1 METKKPKSFQDFI
14 TNSYFIK
21 WVKDPDAESELYW
34 QNFLRKNPSVKKD
47 FDKAK
52 YVIKTLHKQQKTID
66 EDNVREIWS
75 GIQNKL
81 GKKPKKIKL
90 LYSWK
95 AAATLILLVGLGSLF
110 YLKLNEQSIDF
121 NKVATAEI
129 DTDKVTLVL
138 SDGNQQAF
146 DAQQPSVSYLKSG
159 LITIDSSVVIQ
170 NSNSTN
176 KVVKNRLN
184 QLIVP
189 YGKRSMLYLSDGTEV
204 ILNSGSHIVYP
215 VPFSGGKR
223 EVYLKGE
230 AYLKVAHNADSPFF
244 VKTDQISVQV
254 LGTEFNV
261 KAYDDENST
270 SVVLVNGKVEAQTNV
285 GNVVMAENEKLTFR
299 KNTASVDKKVVD
311 VNEFVSW
318 KDGWMY
324 CRNESIAQIATKL
337 SRYYN
342 LNITFQDE
350 AVGDLTMTGKLNL
363 RSGYKDVLDVI
374 CFSAPI
380 QYSEIDKE
388 IVFETK

>member
-1 METKKPKSFQDFI
+1 METKKTKSFQDFI

-21 WVKDPDAESELYW
+21 WVKNPDAESELYW
-34 QNFLRKNPSVKKD
+34 QHFLSKNPSVKKD
-47 FDKAK
+47 FEKAE
-52 YVIKTLHKQQKTID
+52 YVIKTLHTQRKTID
-66 EDNVREIWS
+66 ENNVREIWS

-81 GKKPKKIKL
+81 YKKPKKVKL

-95 AAATLILLVGLGSLF
+95 AAATLILLVGFGSLF

-121 NKVATAEI
+121 SKVATAEI
-129 DTDKVTLVL
+129 GTDKVTLVL
-138 SDGNQQAF
+138 SDGNQQTF
-146 DAQQPSVSYLKSG
+146 DAQQPSVSYLESG
-159 LITIDSSVVIQ
+159 LITIDSSVFIQ
-170 NSNSTN
+170 NSSSTN

-189 YGKRSMLYLSDGTEV
+189 YGKRSILYLSDGTEV
-204 ILNSGSHIVYP
+204 ILNSGSQIVYP
-215 VPFSGGKR
+215 VPFSEGKR
-223 EVYLKGE
+223 EVYIKGE
-230 AYLKVAHNADSPFF
+230 AYLKVAHNAHSPFI
-244 VKTDQISVQV
+244 VQTEQISVKV

-261 KAYDDENST
+261 KAYDDENSS
-270 SVVLVNGKVEAQTNV
+270 SVVLVNGKVEAQTDTES
-285 GNVVMAENEKLTFR
+285 VVMAENEKLTF
-299 KNTASVDKKVVD
+299 KKAVGSIDKKVVD

-350 AVGDLTMTGKLNL
+350 AVRNLTMTGKLNL

-388 IVFETK
+388 IVFKTK

>member
-1 METKKPKSFQDFI
+1 METNRPKSFQDFI

-21 WVKDPDAESELYW
+21 WVKTPDTESELYW
-34 QNFLRKNPSVKKD
+34 QHFLSKNPSVKGD

-52 YVIKTLHKQQKTID
+52 YIIKTLHKQKKTID

-75 GIQNKL
+75 GIQYKL
-81 GKKPKKIKL
+81 DKKPKKVKL

-121 NKVATAEI
+121 SNIATSEI
-129 DTDKVTLVL
+129 STDKVTLIL

-146 DAQQPSVSYLKSG
+146 DAQQPSVSYLESG

-170 NSNSTN
+170 NSSISN
-176 KVVKNRLN
+176 KVAKNRLN

-230 AYLKVAHNADSPFF
+230 AYLKVAHNSNSPFF
-244 VKTDQISVQV
+244 VKTDQISVKV
-254 LGTEFNV
+254 LGTEFNI
-261 KAYDDENST
+261 KAYDDENSST
-270 SVVLVNGKVEAQTNV
+270 VVLVSGKVEAQTSTENV
-285 GNVVMAENEKLTFR
+285 AMVENEKLTL
-299 KNTASVDKKVVD
+299 KKGAGSIDKKVVN

-350 AVGDLTMTGKLNL
+350 AVRNLTMTGKLNL
-363 RSGYKDVLDVI
+363 RSDYKDVLDVI

-380 QYSEIDKE
+380 QYTEIDKE
-388 IVFETK
+388 IIFNSK